1 MRRLVNGAY
10 SQVLHPFTLSVSMTL
25 GSLSKADAQLPHEDE
40 IADLD
45 WVEVET
51 PDGEVGYYRVSEI
64 ETDMGTGRQRV
75 QLEHGACTL
84 RDYVIDSEYKQKKTI
99 AQHLAYILGKQ
110 PQTASPKWTVG
121 TVEATDTVYLSLR
134 GDTLYSSIDSMMESI
149 PGYQAVYSQTG
160 SAWTVNILS
169 RPQDAV
175 CEARLSRNMTG
186 CKITYETGSLCTRV
200 IAKGLTGGHLDS
212 VNIGTYGIHEHD
224 MTLNDGLSAAQKLAT
239 AQAYLDAHDH
249 PEISVS
255 ISGVELSRATG
266 LSLDAFRIGTVCRVV
281 IPWLNVE
288 VNEVITEK
296 SYSDCLAAPE
306 TVKLTLANARPD
318 LSYTVASTRSGGRR
332 TAKAAQEAVTS
343 IEQIVS
349 AVGEDGEVTVAS
361 VITRINEQTG
371 EGQVLLH
378 GDQIDLDGYVTAI
391 NLTADSYIGADIIEA
406 KDIFYA
412 HDALKWVG
420 GGGDDAEY
428 SSLMCQADLEE
439 RCVVMNLSLTGTP
452 ATGFLLEWDDFD
464 YTHHSVPFNYAT
476 TLTGA
481 WDSGSYIVTASPQ
494 GNTHTNSP
502 TVNLTGSG
510 GTSFSANIVD
520 FIDDD
525 REQHPTPTVV
535 KSTTGYLAASGRT
548 VTVYTSYDGTTYSG
562 AIASKSVLSHDVYI
576 TDKTPEQDAAYADQ
590 TLYRKKADGTFSSYI
605 AGSSVYVFT
614 ATTNMGSRHV
624 YY

>member
-1 MRRLVNGAY
+1 MKRLVNGAY

-175 CEARLSRNMTG
+175 CEARLSRNLTS

-224 MTLNDGLSAAQKLAT
+224 MTLNDGLSAAQKQAT

-371 EGQVLLH
+371 AGQVLLH

-412 HDALKWVG
+412 HDAQKWVT
-420 GGGDDAEY
+420 GDEY
-428 SSLMCQADLEE
+428 SSLMSQNDLETE
-439 RCVVMNLSLTGTP
+439 KVVKNLSLTGTA
-452 ATGFLLEWDDFD
+452 ATGYTLAWQD
-464 YTHHSVPFNYAT
+464 YDGTQHSVPFSRASSVSSVSVTGISANNWQSGSMF
-476 TLTGA
+476 TLTLTVTLDDGTESTHTIPLDTVWA
-481 WDSGSYIVTASPQ
+481 ASAYDDVTSQYCYKKIGEVSGSLRLTANNLTASRVLKI
-494 GNTHTNSP
+494 TSP
-502 TVNLTGSG
+502 
-510 GTSFSANIVD
+510 
-520 FIDDD
+520 
-525 REQHPTPTVV
+525 
-535 KSTTGYLAASGRT
+535 
-548 VTVYTSYDGTTYSG
+548 
-562 AIASKSVLSHDVYI
+562 
-576 TDKTPEQDAAYADQ
+576 
-590 TLYRKKADGTFSSYI
+590 KADGVSDTGTQYKVHYSGTTS
-605 AGSSVYVFT
+605 GQT
-614 ATTNMGSRHV
+614 ATELFNK
-624 YY
+624 